1 MAWKKMTKSSVLK
14 RQQAETMF
22 AEGFGP
28 HKVSKSLE
36 VNFHT
41 VRDWQ
46 TAFIAKR
53 ECRNQGNT
61 LINRTLAMNLF
72 SCGYGY
78 RTVSRVLRLPAFGS
92 VVIGP
97 GSIASFQSCKQGKIR
112 GAKNNGQEDSSTSLL
127 S

>member
-1 MAWKKMTKSSVLK
+1 MAWKKMTKNSVLK
-14 RQQAETMF
+14 RQQAESMF

-28 HKVSKSLE
+28 HKVSKSLK

-41 VRDWQ
+41 VRAWQ

-78 RTVSRVLRLPAFGS
+78 RTVSRILRLS
-92 VVIGP
+92 
-97 GSIASFQSCKQGKIR
+97 SIWLSRDWARQHRKLSIMQAR
-112 GAKNNGQEDSSTSLL
+112 KNKRSKK
-127 S
+127 